1 MSPKVSAEYMEE
13 RRAEILAAATKVFSE
28 KGFHAATLDDIAER
42 ADVSKG
48 FIYTHFDSKEAVI
61 DGISEQWQTIDDERF
76 NVAEGMPRAIDGV
89 AHLAK
94 AAIRRARRPDFTDSI
109 RLGMFVWAEVLINPA
124 VQKSQQRL
132 SEAWK
137 RRFRDLMTRAREE
150 GDISAEYTD
159 DSVVWFLG
167 SLGAGIFLS
176 QGVWGSMPNV
186 EDLEKLVD
194 SFLDGLK

>member
-1 MSPKVSAEYMEE
+1 MRE

-28 KGFHAATLDDIAER
+28 KGFHAATLDDIAEK
-42 ADVSKG
+42 AEVSKG
-48 FIYTHFDSKEAVI
+48 LIYTHFNSKEAVI

-76 NVAEGMPRAIDGV
+76 DVAEGMARAIDGV
-89 AHLAK
+89 AYLAK
-94 AAIRRARRPDFTDSI
+94 ASIRRAQRPDFTDSI

-132 SEAWK
+132 GELWE
-137 RRFRDLMTRAREE
+137 RRFRDLVIRAREE
-150 GDISAEYTD
+150 GDIGAPYTD
-159 DSVVWFLG
+159 DSVIWFLG

-176 QGVWGSMPNV
+176 KGVWGTMPDV
-186 EDLEKLVD
+186 EGLEKLVD